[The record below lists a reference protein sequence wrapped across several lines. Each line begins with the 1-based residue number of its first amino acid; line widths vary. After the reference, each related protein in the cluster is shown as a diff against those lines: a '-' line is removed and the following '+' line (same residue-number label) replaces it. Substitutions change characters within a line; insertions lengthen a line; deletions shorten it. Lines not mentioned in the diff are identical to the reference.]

1 MINALTTILGLNTRS
16 STIRDSR
23 IETQNTSSSSATT
36 SYRKR
41 KADASDGSI
50 KKPPTRKVRR
60 ISFRAATRKAE
71 CLEQGDGVDDNSE
84 QEINSVDKSNQE
96 VDFGNENGQED
107 GDDEGQESEGCIQ
120 KPPAIS
126 EQEDDDDDE
135 LSEGCVKPP
144 AEKVRC
150 VRSRAATREEE
161 CLEQGNRQDYDS
173 EQEVDSDEES
183 NQEADLGVE
192 NEQEDDDADGQ
203 DDDDGI
209 DEEDDGDFE
218 DNIDEPVYQDDDEE
232 EPTNYIQVPIKLGQ
246 MKIEHVMKFPGIQVH
261 LLDYSKVPKQK
272 YNLFIADSMLSL
284 NLGVENDRGVY
295 TADLINKGNIIERV
309 VGKKIPCKA
318 RGDKTYVIRSQATKT
333 DYDTLNWNTN
343 LPYMF
348 MALAN
353 DPLGAVQPNVT
364 LEYVKKVKLLVF
376 KALRQIQPGEELCW
390 NYTSDGGYWL
400 SKLDSLPERVKQQCL
415 KCYGHRKDF
424 QKQAELIARGL
435 GAPVKRTT
443 KLLPKSSG
451 VNNQDQQILKDA
463 FDKVFGTLNP
473 DNPLFINI
481 VESVM
486 KRKSELERST

>member
-1 MINALTTILGLNTRS
+1 M
-16 STIRDSR
+16 
-23 IETQNTSSSSATT
+23 
-36 SYRKR
+36 
-41 KADASDGSI
+41 
-50 KKPPTRKVRR
+50 
-60 ISFRAATRKAE
+60 
-71 CLEQGDGVDDNSE
+71 EQGDGVDDNSE
-84 QEINSVDKSNQE
+84 QEIDSVDKSNQE

-120 KPPAIS
+120 KP
-126 EQEDDDDDE
+126 
-135 LSEGCVKPP
+135 
-144 AEKVRC
+144 
-150 VRSRAATREEE
+150 
-161 CLEQGNRQDYDS
+161 QDYDS
-173 EQEVDSDEES
+173 EHEVNSDEES

-209 DEEDDGDFE
+209 DEEDDGDCE
-218 DNIDEPVYQDDDEE
+218 DNIDEPMYQDDDEE

-261 LLDYSKVPKQK
+261 LLDYCKVPKQK

-318 RGDKTYVIRSQATKT
+318 CGDKTYVIRSQATKT

-364 LEYVKKVKLLVF
+364 LEYVKKGKLLVF

-451 VNNQDQQILKDA
+451 VHNQDQQILKDA

>member
-23 IETQNTSSSSATT
+23 IETQNPSSSSATT
-36 SYRKR
+36 SYKKR
-41 KADASDGSI
+41 KADASEGSI
-50 KKPPTRKVRR
+50 KKPPARKVRR
-60 ISFRAATRKAE
+60 ISFRAATREAE
-71 CLEQGDGVDDNSE
+71 CLEQGDGVDNNSE
-84 QEINSVDKSNQE
+84 QEIDSVDKSNQE
-96 VDFGNENGQED
+96 VDMGNENGQED

-120 KPPAIS
+120 KP
-126 EQEDDDDDE
+126 
-135 LSEGCVKPP
+135 
-144 AEKVRC
+144 
-150 VRSRAATREEE
+150 
-161 CLEQGNRQDYDS
+161 QDYDS
-173 EQEVDSDEES
+173 EHEVNSDEES

-192 NEQEDDDADGQ
+192 SEQEDDDADGQ
-203 DDDDGI
+203 DDDGGI
-209 DEEDDGDFE
+209 DEEDNGDFE
-218 DNIDEPVYQDDDEE
+218 DNVDEPVYQDYDEE

-295 TADLINKGNIIERV
+295 TADQINKGNIIERV

-364 LEYVKKVKLLVF
+364 LEYVKKGKLLVF

-443 KLLPKSSG
+443 KPLPKSSG

>member
-1 MINALTTILGLNTRS
+1 
-16 STIRDSR
+16 
-23 IETQNTSSSSATT
+23 
-36 SYRKR
+36 
-41 KADASDGSI
+41 
-50 KKPPTRKVRR
+50 
-60 ISFRAATRKAE
+60 
-71 CLEQGDGVDDNSE
+71 
-84 QEINSVDKSNQE
+84 
-96 VDFGNENGQED
+96 
-107 GDDEGQESEGCIQ
+107 
-120 KPPAIS
+120 
-126 EQEDDDDDE
+126 
-135 LSEGCVKPP
+135 
-144 AEKVRC
+144 
-150 VRSRAATREEE
+150 
-161 CLEQGNRQDYDS
+161 
-173 EQEVDSDEES
+173 
-183 NQEADLGVE
+183 
-192 NEQEDDDADGQ
+192 
-203 DDDDGI
+203 
-209 DEEDDGDFE
+209 
-218 DNIDEPVYQDDDEE
+218 
-232 EPTNYIQVPIKLGQ
+232 

-261 LLDYSKVPKQK
+261 LLDYCKVPKQK

-364 LEYVKKVKLLVF
+364 LEYVKKGKLLVF

-451 VNNQDQQILKDA
+451 VHNQDQQILKDA